1 MVSNLSFAATDNDVL
16 CITGR
21 HGVGKTTLLKTLMG
35 LHKIDEGH
43 VSIDGELLSQ
53 ASAFEFRRQ
62 IISYLPQSTAFGSLT
77 VGDMAR
83 QIYSLEANKGKT
95 LSRAL
100 LSDEW
105 KRLGIAPDTYSRRL
119 SELPASQRQRAMVA
133 LVCMQNKPIVIIDE
147 ADAGLDTIEAKVLA
161 DYLRARAQGGQTV
174 IVTTSSD
181 AFAESVASVQ
191 KRVSLL

>member
-1 MVSNLSFAATDNDVL
+1 MSGISFAAADSDVL
-16 CITGR
+16 CIAGR
-21 HGVGKTTLLKTLMG
+21 HGVGKTTLLKALMG

-77 VGDMAR
+77 VGDVAR
-83 QIYSLEANKGKT
+83 QVYSIEANKGKT
-95 LSRAL
+95 MSRAQ

-105 KRLGIAPDTYSRRL
+105 KSLGIAADTYSRRL
-119 SELPASQRQRAMVA
+119 SELTASQRQRAMVA
-133 LVCMQNKPIVIIDE
+133 IVCMQNKPIVIIDE
-147 ADAGLDTIEAKVLA
+147 ADAGLDHIEAKALA

-174 IVTTSSD
+174 IVATSSD
-181 AFAESVASVQ
+181 TFAESVATNQ